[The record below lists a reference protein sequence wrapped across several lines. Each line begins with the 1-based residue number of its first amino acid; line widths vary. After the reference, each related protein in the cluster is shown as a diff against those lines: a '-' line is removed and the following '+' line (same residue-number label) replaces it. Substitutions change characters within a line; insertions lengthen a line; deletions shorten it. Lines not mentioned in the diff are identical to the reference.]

1 MINLIGEGRKIAASS
16 DAGLIY
22 DSVLYNRFLDGS
34 LEDLGSTHL
43 INAEMVINHSPD
55 IVMKYIY
62 GSKELVDE
70 KIIEAGYPIAYNLEF
85 MEDHPL
91 GRAEWIKFVA
101 AFFDREDLADSMF
114 NSIENEYNR
123 LVQLCA
129 GQKFKPTVL
138 DGSGYKG
145 VWYAAGGKSY
155 SARMYADAGASYYW
169 QTDSSKGSIP
179 ISFEVIIDKQAEAD
193 YWIGPS
199 TGNRGELLSIDSRY
213 TQIKAFREGNVFF
226 FGKRVNPN
234 GGMDYFE
241 SGVVRPD
248 LVLKDLIRVFHP
260 DLLDSNYDPVYLQ
273 RMK

>member
-1 MINLIGEGRKIAASS
+1 MINLIGEGNIISASS

-22 DSVLYNRFLDGS
+22 DSVLYNRFLNES
-34 LEDLGSTHL
+34 IVDLGNTHM

-55 IVMKYIY
+55 LVVKYIY
-62 GSKELVDE
+62 GSKELVDV
-70 KIIEAGYPIAYNLEF
+70 KIIEAGYPIAFNLEF

-91 GRAEWIKFVA
+91 GRAEWIKFIT
-101 AFFDREDLADSMF
+101 AFFDKEDFADSIF
-114 NSIENEYNR
+114 NSIEKEYLR
-123 LVQLCA
+123 LVKLCD
-129 GQKFKPTVL
+129 GQEIKPTVL

-145 VWYAAGGKSY
+145 VWYAAGGESY

-179 ISFEVIIDKQAEAD
+179 ISFEIIIDKQAESD

-199 TGNRGELLSIDSRY
+199 TGNRDELLSIDSRY
-213 TQIKAFREGNVFF
+213 TQLKAFREGNVFF

-248 LVLKDLIRVFHP
+248 IVLKDLIWVFHP
-260 DLLDSNYDPVYLQ
+260 ELLDSNYDPVYLQ
-273 RMK
+273 KMK